1 MGSQNNVFISHYG
14 KDDDNVQDL
23 KKRLKDKGYD
33 IRNSSIDSTKH
44 ENKKSS
50 NSDQTIEKMLKEK
63 IAWSGTFICLIGIV
77 SSK

>member
-44 ENKKSS
+44 ENKKR
-50 NSDQTIEKMLKEK
+50 NN
-63 IAWSGTFICLIGIV
+63 
-77 SSK
+77 